1 MSYVTVDRL
10 GSGHRFI
17 NPGSINIDRGHWPIM
32 QPGDMGIRA
41 KYIGDTQA
49 HCETSQYGLGP
60 WALAYFIV
68 GVT

>member
-1 MSYVTVDRL
+1 MLPLIDLVQGINNICL
-10 GSGHRFI
+10 ARFI

-49 HCETSQYGLGP
+49 HLKP
-60 WALAYFIV
+60 RNMD
-68 GVT
+68 